1 MRRRRF
7 TYLGVLMLCMI
18 VSCAGCAQNADEA
31 VMDRSKRQ
39 KEARSTEFADD
50 FDGQEDSSRIVVSY
64 QIVGEG
70 IPDRDDMSDTVY
82 KLQQRVEGYG
92 SDAIVYQEG
101 RDRIKIEIPD
111 DLDVD
116 AFLEELVR
124 PGELYFIAQ
133 TDSEGNSNYA
143 LNYST
148 DENGN
153 PMYAYALTKSIDELL
168 EDGSIVVTGAD
179 IADARAATQKDS
191 VTGSSQ
197 FVVSLTLTET
207 GTQAFADATIRA
219 LAARESIAIYY
230 DGEFVSVPIVS
241 AAITDGQAVIS
252 GQSSLEEAE
261 CLASVIRIGSLK
273 LELELV
279 EEINK

>member
-64 QIVGEG
+64 QVVGEG

-279 EEINK
+279 EGINK